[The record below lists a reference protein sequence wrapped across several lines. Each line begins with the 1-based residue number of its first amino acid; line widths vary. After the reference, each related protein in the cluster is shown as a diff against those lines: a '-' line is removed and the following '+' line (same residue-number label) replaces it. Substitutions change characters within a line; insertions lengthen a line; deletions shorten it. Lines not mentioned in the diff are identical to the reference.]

1 MKTSE
6 VKVSVLMSAYNS
18 ESTVE
23 NSINSILHQTHKN
36 LEILIVDDYS
46 SDNTFDIC
54 EKIKKENNNI
64 KLFKN
69 NKKYGSNKVLKF
81 FNK

>member
-54 EKIKKENNNI
+54 EKIKKEN
-64 KLFKN
+64 
-69 NKKYGSNKVLKF
+69 S
-81 FNK
+81 

>member
-69 NKKYGSNKVLKF
+69 NKNMDLTKSLN

>member
-23 NSINSILHQTHKN
+23 NNINSILHQTHKN

-46 SDNTFDIC
+46 SINTFDIC

-69 NKKYGSNKVLKF
+69 NKNMGLTKSLNF
-81 FNK
+81 